1 MTAIILI
8 DGHNLLYALRP
19 RFAAQLVD
27 GHPGTAARE
36 ALVAQLV
43 AVFDQP
49 GQVVRVYFDGGE
61 AHAEQRSP
69 QVEVIYPG
77 GAGDQRADRAI
88 LAALPHLG
96 PQRGLTPFAA
106 SQQRGQTPL
115 ADAVV
120 VTRDIKLARRARK
133 RGATVID
140 PAAFFA
146 ECDAGLIP

>member
-1 MTAIILI
+1 MTALILI

-43 AVFDQP
+43 AAFDQP

-61 AHAEQRSP
+61 AHAEQRSA

-77 GAGDQRADRAI
+77 GEGDQRADRAI
-88 LAALPHLG
+88 LAALP
-96 PQRGLTPFAA
+96 
-106 SQQRGQTPL
+106 QRGQTPL
-115 ADAVV
+115 ADAIV

-133 RGATVID
+133 RGATAID

>member
-1 MTAIILI
+1 MTALILI

-49 GQVVRVYFDGGE
+49 GQVVRIYFDGGE
-61 AHAEQRSP
+61 AHAEQRSA

-77 GAGDQRADRAI
+77 GEGDQRADRAI
-88 LAALPHLG
+88 LAALP
-96 PQRGLTPFAA
+96 
-106 SQQRGQTPL
+106 QRGQTPL
-115 ADAVV
+115 ADAIV

-133 RGATVID
+133 RGATAID

>member
-1 MTAIILI
+1 MFQIGSGFVKSTYLI

-19 RFAAQLVD
+19 RFAAELVD

-43 AVFDQP
+43 AAFTRP

-61 AHAEQRSP
+61 AHAEQRSA

-77 GAGDQRADRAI
+77 GQGDQRADHAI
-88 LAALPHLG
+88 LAALP
-96 PQRGLTPFAA
+96 
-106 SQQRGQTPL
+106 QRGQIPSGAL
-115 ADAVV
+115 VV
-120 VTRDIKLARRARK
+120 VTRDIKLAKRARR